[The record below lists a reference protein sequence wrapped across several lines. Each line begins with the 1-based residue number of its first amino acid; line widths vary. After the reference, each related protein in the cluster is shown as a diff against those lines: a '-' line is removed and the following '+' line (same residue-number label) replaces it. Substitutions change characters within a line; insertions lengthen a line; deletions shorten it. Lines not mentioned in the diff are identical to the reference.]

1 MKLCQ
6 TAFALVI
13 CWCVRV
19 QGQSQSCPAECSA
32 WCGNDGLTFSGS
44 NGRIVNVAFGKPASA
59 SSGYNDSNGP
69 SAPACIAVN
78 GRTSTIHRSTT
89 QPNTNCIHTDRD
101 DFNASWGVDL
111 IRNYIVTNITIY
123 RRQRQFGRRMAGLS
137 VLVDG
142 QLCYSFPNSSD
153 TAALDKLPARIDLTC
168 SPPLTGRE
176 VKLQKHGLD
185 TDGQFH
191 LINICEVQVWA
202 CKDGLYGAQCD
213 QTCSGHC
220 KDNVPC
226 DNYYGTCLTG
236 CTAGTHGDD
245 CGEQC
250 GQCADSDTC
259 NTVTGLC
266 PHGCQPGWQGDN
278 CKQGCADGIF
288 GSGCSQRCGQC
299 LNSSVCRHDNG
310 FCEQGCS
317 VGYGG
322 ILCDTKYAS
331 SEDSQNLAGPI
342 AGAVFGGLC
351 VIALS
356 ILIVGIYRRR
366 SQQRSLSTQTVA
378 VQGAA
383 IQSEGSDNL
392 AVISHQMTS
401 SAEAANNNVTGEEN
415 HYYDELQTPD
425 DSDRAPYSSPVFVN
439 GNENTNNPH
448 IYANAST

>member
-1 MKLCQ
+1 
-6 TAFALVI
+6 
-13 CWCVRV
+13 
-19 QGQSQSCPAECSA
+19 
-32 WCGNDGLTFSGS
+32 
-44 NGRIVNVAFGKPASA
+44 
-59 SSGYNDSNGP
+59 
-69 SAPACIAVN
+69 
-78 GRTSTIHRSTT
+78 
-89 QPNTNCIHTDRD
+89 
-101 DFNASWGVDL
+101 
-111 IRNYIVTNITIY
+111 
-123 RRQRQFGRRMAGLS
+123 MAGLS

-191 LINICEVQVWA
+191 FINICEVQVW
-202 CKDGLYGAQCD
+202 
-213 QTCSGHC
+213 
-220 KDNVPC
+220 
-226 DNYYGTCLTG
+226 
-236 CTAGTHGDD
+236 
-245 CGEQC
+245 
-250 GQCADSDTC
+250 
-259 NTVTGLC
+259 
-266 PHGCQPGWQGDN
+266 
-278 CKQGCADGIF
+278 GCADGIF